1 MNTKIVNIII
11 SEEIKMKKS
20 IFKNIKVEEI
30 IKSMESKFFTI
41 FKRYDAGNLN
51 ISLSYINKPDI
62 FYEKQI
68 YGNNTEI
75 IPASIIKLFTIDYFL
90 HVLKDHNLLNSTTS
104 TTVGEEIN
112 NKYVNKYLFKVGLK
126 RGEKYR
132 IIDLID
138 LAIIPSASD
147 AVYVLSRFVYN
158 VLFGI
163 SLNDSS
169 FISNFDDWEWML
181 LRISQGSIMR
191 IDKERRENI
200 GMALAKMGLID
211 PYNLFKDLGLKDA
224 DKRYEALVKFKMAPD
239 TLVADVKSEVADR
252 DAYIDFSLIMNGQ
265 EAQPRDDITPD
276 HIHAHRKQLMTDKFL
291 YAKPEY
297 QQAMLQHIEQEV
309 IGLSQ
314 RAKLEVANE
323 QGMLIDPSLP
333 ITPEPPEVP
342 PPMPQPPMMPPQGMP
357 PNGAPIP
364 PMPDAGAMPPQG
376 EAPIPQM
383 PEGGAGIPDV
393 GVLSG
398 LMGA

>member
-1 MNTKIVNIII
+1 
-11 SEEIKMKKS
+11 MKKS

-41 FKRYDAGNLN
+41 FKWYDAGNLN

-90 HVLKDHNLLNSTTS
+90 HVLKNHNLLNSTTS

-158 VLFGI
+158 ILFGI

-181 LRISQGSIMR
+181 LRISQEINNYYSDLLGIR
-191 IDKERRENI
+191 LNI
-200 GMALAKMGLID
+200 LD
-211 PYNLFKDLGLKDA
+211 P
-224 DKRYEALVKFKMAPD
+224 
-239 TLVADVKSEVADR
+239 T
-252 DAYIDFSLIMNGQ
+252 
-265 EAQPRDDITPD
+265 
-276 HIHAHRKQLMTDKFL
+276 
-291 YAKPEY
+291 
-297 QQAMLQHIEQEV
+297 
-309 IGLSQ
+309 
-314 RAKLEVANE
+314 
-323 QGMLIDPSLP
+323 
-333 ITPEPPEVP
+333 
-342 PPMPQPPMMPPQGMP
+342 
-357 PNGAPIP
+357 
-364 PMPDAGAMPPQG
+364 
-376 EAPIPQM
+376 
-383 PEGGAGIPDV
+383 GIRNK
-393 GVLSG
+393 
-398 LMGA
+398 

>member
-1 MNTKIVNIII
+1 
-11 SEEIKMKKS
+11 MKKNF
-20 IFKNIKVEEI
+20 FKNMNVEEI

-181 LRISQGSIMR
+181 LRISQEINNYYSDLLGIR
-191 IDKERRENI
+191 LNILDPTGIRREKIKINDLNKFLRYLI
-200 GMALAKMGLID
+200 IRNSEILEITAKPQTSISNKKIFRTTNSFLRKDKPEFNPHVRGLKTGTLKGWKNLFLLYKLNSTEFITILVSGCD
-211 PYNLFKDLGLKDA
+211 KHSDTKELSKLIISELENKLYNL
-224 DKRYEALVKFKMAPD
+224 
-239 TLVADVKSEVADR
+239 
-252 DAYIDFSLIMNGQ
+252 SL
-265 EAQPRDDITPD
+265 
-276 HIHAHRKQLMTDKFL
+276 
-291 YAKPEY
+291 
-297 QQAMLQHIEQEV
+297 
-309 IGLSQ
+309 
-314 RAKLEVANE
+314 
-323 QGMLIDPSLP
+323 
-333 ITPEPPEVP
+333 
-342 PPMPQPPMMPPQGMP
+342 
-357 PNGAPIP
+357 
-364 PMPDAGAMPPQG
+364 
-376 EAPIPQM
+376 
-383 PEGGAGIPDV
+383 
-393 GVLSG
+393 
-398 LMGA
+398 

>member
-1 MNTKIVNIII
+1 LNTKIVNIII

-158 VLFGI
+158 ILFGI

-181 LRISQGSIMR
+181 LRISQEINNYYSDLLGIR
-191 IDKERRENI
+191 LNILDPTGIRREKIKINDLNKFLRYLI
-200 GMALAKMGLID
+200 IRNSEILEITAKPQTSISNKKIFRTTNSFLRKDKPEFNPHVRGLKTGTLKGWKNLFLLYKLNSTEFITILVSGCD
-211 PYNLFKDLGLKDA
+211 KHSDTKELSKLIISELENKLYNL
-224 DKRYEALVKFKMAPD
+224 
-239 TLVADVKSEVADR
+239 
-252 DAYIDFSLIMNGQ
+252 SL
-265 EAQPRDDITPD
+265 
-276 HIHAHRKQLMTDKFL
+276 
-291 YAKPEY
+291 
-297 QQAMLQHIEQEV
+297 
-309 IGLSQ
+309 
-314 RAKLEVANE
+314 
-323 QGMLIDPSLP
+323 
-333 ITPEPPEVP
+333 
-342 PPMPQPPMMPPQGMP
+342 
-357 PNGAPIP
+357 
-364 PMPDAGAMPPQG
+364 
-376 EAPIPQM
+376 
-383 PEGGAGIPDV
+383 
-393 GVLSG
+393 
-398 LMGA
+398 

>member
-1 MNTKIVNIII
+1 
-11 SEEIKMKKS
+11 MKKS

-158 VLFGI
+158 VVFGI

-169 FISNFDDWEWML
+169 FITNFDDWEWML
-181 LRISQGSIMR
+181 LRISQEINNYYSDLLGIR
-191 IDKERRENI
+191 LNILDPTGIRREKIKINDLNKFLRYLI
-200 GMALAKMGLID
+200 IRNSEILEITAKPQTSISNKKIFRTTNSFLRKDKPEFNPHVRGLKTGTLKGWKKLFLLYKLNSTEFITILVSGCD
-211 PYNLFKDLGLKDA
+211 KHSDTKELSKLIISELENKLYNL
-224 DKRYEALVKFKMAPD
+224 
-239 TLVADVKSEVADR
+239 
-252 DAYIDFSLIMNGQ
+252 SL
-265 EAQPRDDITPD
+265 
-276 HIHAHRKQLMTDKFL
+276 
-291 YAKPEY
+291 
-297 QQAMLQHIEQEV
+297 
-309 IGLSQ
+309 
-314 RAKLEVANE
+314 
-323 QGMLIDPSLP
+323 
-333 ITPEPPEVP
+333 
-342 PPMPQPPMMPPQGMP
+342 
-357 PNGAPIP
+357 
-364 PMPDAGAMPPQG
+364 
-376 EAPIPQM
+376 
-383 PEGGAGIPDV
+383 
-393 GVLSG
+393 
-398 LMGA
+398 

>member
-1 MNTKIVNIII
+1 
-11 SEEIKMKKS
+11 MKRS

-30 IKSMESKFFTI
+30 IKAMESKFFSV
-41 FKRYDAGNLN
+41 FKRYDLGNLN

-181 LRISQGSIMR
+181 LRISQEINNYYSDLLGIR
-191 IDKERRENI
+191 LNILDPTGIRREKIKINDLNKFLRYLI
-200 GMALAKMGLID
+200 IRNSEILEITAKPQTSISNKKIFRTTNSFLRKDKPEFNPHVRGLKTGTLKGWKNLFLLYKLNSTEFITILVSGCD
-211 PYNLFKDLGLKDA
+211 KHSDTKELSKLIISELENKLYNL
-224 DKRYEALVKFKMAPD
+224 
-239 TLVADVKSEVADR
+239 
-252 DAYIDFSLIMNGQ
+252 SL
-265 EAQPRDDITPD
+265 
-276 HIHAHRKQLMTDKFL
+276 
-291 YAKPEY
+291 
-297 QQAMLQHIEQEV
+297 
-309 IGLSQ
+309 
-314 RAKLEVANE
+314 
-323 QGMLIDPSLP
+323 
-333 ITPEPPEVP
+333 
-342 PPMPQPPMMPPQGMP
+342 
-357 PNGAPIP
+357 
-364 PMPDAGAMPPQG
+364 
-376 EAPIPQM
+376 
-383 PEGGAGIPDV
+383 
-393 GVLSG
+393 
-398 LMGA
+398 

>member
-1 MNTKIVNIII
+1 
-11 SEEIKMKKS
+11 MKKS

-181 LRISQGSIMR
+181 LRISQEINNYSSDLLGIR
-191 IDKERRENI
+191 LNILDPTGIRREKIKINDLNKFLRYLI
-200 GMALAKMGLID
+200 IRNSEILEITAKPQTIISNKKIFRTTNSFLRKDKPEFNPHVRGLKTGTLKGWKNLFLLYKLNSTEFITILVSGCD
-211 PYNLFKDLGLKDA
+211 KHSDTKELSKLIISELENKLYNL
-224 DKRYEALVKFKMAPD
+224 
-239 TLVADVKSEVADR
+239 
-252 DAYIDFSLIMNGQ
+252 SL
-265 EAQPRDDITPD
+265 
-276 HIHAHRKQLMTDKFL
+276 
-291 YAKPEY
+291 
-297 QQAMLQHIEQEV
+297 
-309 IGLSQ
+309 
-314 RAKLEVANE
+314 
-323 QGMLIDPSLP
+323 
-333 ITPEPPEVP
+333 
-342 PPMPQPPMMPPQGMP
+342 
-357 PNGAPIP
+357 
-364 PMPDAGAMPPQG
+364 
-376 EAPIPQM
+376 
-383 PEGGAGIPDV
+383 
-393 GVLSG
+393 
-398 LMGA
+398 

>member
-1 MNTKIVNIII
+1 
-11 SEEIKMKKS
+11 MKKS

-158 VLFGI
+158 ILFGI

-181 LRISQGSIMR
+181 LRISQEINNYYSDLLGIR
-191 IDKERRENI
+191 LNLLDPTGIRREKIKINDLNKFLRYLI
-200 GMALAKMGLID
+200 IRNSEILEITAKPQTSISNKKIFRTTNSFLRKDKPEFNPHVRGLKTGTLKGWKNLFLLYKLNSTEFITILVSGCD
-211 PYNLFKDLGLKDA
+211 KHSDTKELSKLIISELENKLYNL
-224 DKRYEALVKFKMAPD
+224 
-239 TLVADVKSEVADR
+239 
-252 DAYIDFSLIMNGQ
+252 SL
-265 EAQPRDDITPD
+265 
-276 HIHAHRKQLMTDKFL
+276 
-291 YAKPEY
+291 
-297 QQAMLQHIEQEV
+297 
-309 IGLSQ
+309 
-314 RAKLEVANE
+314 
-323 QGMLIDPSLP
+323 
-333 ITPEPPEVP
+333 
-342 PPMPQPPMMPPQGMP
+342 
-357 PNGAPIP
+357 
-364 PMPDAGAMPPQG
+364 
-376 EAPIPQM
+376 
-383 PEGGAGIPDV
+383 
-393 GVLSG
+393 
-398 LMGA
+398 

>member
-1 MNTKIVNIII
+1 
-11 SEEIKMKKS
+11 MKKS

-181 LRISQGSIMR
+181 LRISQEINNYYSDLLGIR
-191 IDKERRENI
+191 LNILDPTGIRREKIKINDLNKFLRYLI
-200 GMALAKMGLID
+200 IRNSEILEITAKPQTSISNKKIFRTTNSFLRKDKPEFNPHVRRLKTGTLKGWKNLFLLYKLNSTEFITILVSGCDKHSDTKELSKLIISELENKL
-211 PYNLFKDLGLKDA
+211 YNL
-224 DKRYEALVKFKMAPD
+224 
-239 TLVADVKSEVADR
+239 
-252 DAYIDFSLIMNGQ
+252 SL
-265 EAQPRDDITPD
+265 
-276 HIHAHRKQLMTDKFL
+276 
-291 YAKPEY
+291 
-297 QQAMLQHIEQEV
+297 
-309 IGLSQ
+309 
-314 RAKLEVANE
+314 
-323 QGMLIDPSLP
+323 
-333 ITPEPPEVP
+333 
-342 PPMPQPPMMPPQGMP
+342 
-357 PNGAPIP
+357 
-364 PMPDAGAMPPQG
+364 
-376 EAPIPQM
+376 
-383 PEGGAGIPDV
+383 
-393 GVLSG
+393 
-398 LMGA
+398 

>member
-1 MNTKIVNIII
+1 
-11 SEEIKMKKS
+11 MKKS

-75 IPASIIKLFTIDYFL
+75 IPASIINLFTIDYFL

-181 LRISQGSIMR
+181 LRISQEINNYYSDLLGIR
-191 IDKERRENI
+191 LNILDPTGIRREKIKINDLNKFLRYLI
-200 GMALAKMGLID
+200 IRNSEILEITAKPQTSISNKKIFRTTNSFLRKDKPEFNPHVRGLKTGTLKGWKNLFLLYKLNSTEFITILVSGCD
-211 PYNLFKDLGLKDA
+211 KHSDTKELSKLIISELENKLYNL
-224 DKRYEALVKFKMAPD
+224 
-239 TLVADVKSEVADR
+239 
-252 DAYIDFSLIMNGQ
+252 SL
-265 EAQPRDDITPD
+265 
-276 HIHAHRKQLMTDKFL
+276 
-291 YAKPEY
+291 
-297 QQAMLQHIEQEV
+297 
-309 IGLSQ
+309 
-314 RAKLEVANE
+314 
-323 QGMLIDPSLP
+323 
-333 ITPEPPEVP
+333 
-342 PPMPQPPMMPPQGMP
+342 
-357 PNGAPIP
+357 
-364 PMPDAGAMPPQG
+364 
-376 EAPIPQM
+376 
-383 PEGGAGIPDV
+383 
-393 GVLSG
+393 
-398 LMGA
+398 

>member
-1 MNTKIVNIII
+1 
-11 SEEIKMKKS
+11 MKKS

-126 RGEKYR
+126 RWEKYR

-181 LRISQGSIMR
+181 LRISQEINNYYSDLLGIR
-191 IDKERRENI
+191 LNILDPTGIRREKIKINDLNKFLRYLI
-200 GMALAKMGLID
+200 IRNSEILEITAKPQTIISNKKIFRTTNSFLRKDKPEFNPHVRGLKTGTLKGWKNLFLLYKLNSTEFITILVSGCD
-211 PYNLFKDLGLKDA
+211 KHSDTKELSKLIISELENKLYNL
-224 DKRYEALVKFKMAPD
+224 
-239 TLVADVKSEVADR
+239 
-252 DAYIDFSLIMNGQ
+252 SL
-265 EAQPRDDITPD
+265 
-276 HIHAHRKQLMTDKFL
+276 
-291 YAKPEY
+291 
-297 QQAMLQHIEQEV
+297 
-309 IGLSQ
+309 
-314 RAKLEVANE
+314 
-323 QGMLIDPSLP
+323 
-333 ITPEPPEVP
+333 
-342 PPMPQPPMMPPQGMP
+342 
-357 PNGAPIP
+357 
-364 PMPDAGAMPPQG
+364 
-376 EAPIPQM
+376 
-383 PEGGAGIPDV
+383 
-393 GVLSG
+393 
-398 LMGA
+398 

>member
-1 MNTKIVNIII
+1 
-11 SEEIKMKKS
+11 MKKS

-181 LRISQGSIMR
+181 LRISQEINNYYSDILGIR
-191 IDKERRENI
+191 LNILDPTGIRREKIKINDLNKFLRYLI
-200 GMALAKMGLID
+200 IRNSEILEITAKPQTSISNKKIFRTTNSFLRKDKPEFNPHVRGLKTGTLKGWKNLFLLYKLNSTEFITILVSGCD
-211 PYNLFKDLGLKDA
+211 KHSDTKELSKLIISELENKLYNL
-224 DKRYEALVKFKMAPD
+224 
-239 TLVADVKSEVADR
+239 
-252 DAYIDFSLIMNGQ
+252 SL
-265 EAQPRDDITPD
+265 
-276 HIHAHRKQLMTDKFL
+276 
-291 YAKPEY
+291 
-297 QQAMLQHIEQEV
+297 
-309 IGLSQ
+309 
-314 RAKLEVANE
+314 
-323 QGMLIDPSLP
+323 
-333 ITPEPPEVP
+333 
-342 PPMPQPPMMPPQGMP
+342 
-357 PNGAPIP
+357 
-364 PMPDAGAMPPQG
+364 
-376 EAPIPQM
+376 
-383 PEGGAGIPDV
+383 
-393 GVLSG
+393 
-398 LMGA
+398 

>member
-1 MNTKIVNIII
+1 
-11 SEEIKMKKS
+11 MKKS

-90 HVLKDHNLLNSTTS
+90 HVLKNHNLLNSTTS

-181 LRISQGSIMR
+181 LRISQEINNYYSDLLGIR
-191 IDKERRENI
+191 LNILDPTGIRREKIKINDLNKFLRYLI
-200 GMALAKMGLID
+200 IRNSEILEITAKPQTSISNKKIFRTTNSFLRKDKPEFNPHVRGLKTGTLKGWKNLFLLYKLNSTEFITILVSGCD
-211 PYNLFKDLGLKDA
+211 KHSDTKELSKLIISELENKLYNL
-224 DKRYEALVKFKMAPD
+224 
-239 TLVADVKSEVADR
+239 
-252 DAYIDFSLIMNGQ
+252 SL
-265 EAQPRDDITPD
+265 
-276 HIHAHRKQLMTDKFL
+276 
-291 YAKPEY
+291 
-297 QQAMLQHIEQEV
+297 
-309 IGLSQ
+309 
-314 RAKLEVANE
+314 
-323 QGMLIDPSLP
+323 
-333 ITPEPPEVP
+333 
-342 PPMPQPPMMPPQGMP
+342 
-357 PNGAPIP
+357 
-364 PMPDAGAMPPQG
+364 
-376 EAPIPQM
+376 
-383 PEGGAGIPDV
+383 
-393 GVLSG
+393 
-398 LMGA
+398 

>member
-1 MNTKIVNIII
+1 
-11 SEEIKMKKS
+11 MKKS

-181 LRISQGSIMR
+181 LRISQEINNYYSDLLGIR
-191 IDKERRENI
+191 LNILDPTGIRREKIKINDLNKFLRYLI
-200 GMALAKMGLID
+200 IRNSEILEITANPQTIISNKKIFRTTNSFLRKDKPEFNPHVRGLKTGTLKGWKNLFLLYKLNSTEFITILVSGCD
-211 PYNLFKDLGLKDA
+211 KHSDTKELSKLIISELENKLYNL
-224 DKRYEALVKFKMAPD
+224 
-239 TLVADVKSEVADR
+239 
-252 DAYIDFSLIMNGQ
+252 SL
-265 EAQPRDDITPD
+265 
-276 HIHAHRKQLMTDKFL
+276 
-291 YAKPEY
+291 
-297 QQAMLQHIEQEV
+297 
-309 IGLSQ
+309 
-314 RAKLEVANE
+314 
-323 QGMLIDPSLP
+323 
-333 ITPEPPEVP
+333 
-342 PPMPQPPMMPPQGMP
+342 
-357 PNGAPIP
+357 
-364 PMPDAGAMPPQG
+364 
-376 EAPIPQM
+376 
-383 PEGGAGIPDV
+383 
-393 GVLSG
+393 
-398 LMGA
+398 

>member
-1 MNTKIVNIII
+1 MRKD
-11 SEEIKMKKS
+11 

-181 LRISQGSIMR
+181 LRISQEINNYYSDLLGIR
-191 IDKERRENI
+191 LNILDPTGIRREKIKINDLNKFLRYLI
-200 GMALAKMGLID
+200 IRNSEILEITAKPQTSISNKKIFKTTNSFLRKDKPEFNPHVRGLKTGTLKGWKNLFLLYKLNSTEFITILVSGCD
-211 PYNLFKDLGLKDA
+211 KHSDTKELSKLIISELENKLYNL
-224 DKRYEALVKFKMAPD
+224 
-239 TLVADVKSEVADR
+239 
-252 DAYIDFSLIMNGQ
+252 SL
-265 EAQPRDDITPD
+265 
-276 HIHAHRKQLMTDKFL
+276 
-291 YAKPEY
+291 
-297 QQAMLQHIEQEV
+297 
-309 IGLSQ
+309 
-314 RAKLEVANE
+314 
-323 QGMLIDPSLP
+323 
-333 ITPEPPEVP
+333 
-342 PPMPQPPMMPPQGMP
+342 
-357 PNGAPIP
+357 
-364 PMPDAGAMPPQG
+364 
-376 EAPIPQM
+376 
-383 PEGGAGIPDV
+383 
-393 GVLSG
+393 
-398 LMGA
+398 

>member
-1 MNTKIVNIII
+1 
-11 SEEIKMKKS
+11 MKKS

-158 VLFGI
+158 ILFGI

-181 LRISQGSIMR
+181 LRISQEINNYYSDLLGIR
-191 IDKERRENI
+191 LNILDPTGIRREKIKINDLNKFLRYLI
-200 GMALAKMGLID
+200 IRNSEILEITAKPQTSISNKKIFRTTNSFLRKDKPEFNPHVRGLKTGTLKGWKNLLILYKLNPTEFITILVCGCD
-211 PYNLFKDLGLKDA
+211 KHSATKEIVKIIIAELENKLYNL
-224 DKRYEALVKFKMAPD
+224 
-239 TLVADVKSEVADR
+239 
-252 DAYIDFSLIMNGQ
+252 SL
-265 EAQPRDDITPD
+265 
-276 HIHAHRKQLMTDKFL
+276 
-291 YAKPEY
+291 
-297 QQAMLQHIEQEV
+297 
-309 IGLSQ
+309 
-314 RAKLEVANE
+314 
-323 QGMLIDPSLP
+323 
-333 ITPEPPEVP
+333 
-342 PPMPQPPMMPPQGMP
+342 
-357 PNGAPIP
+357 
-364 PMPDAGAMPPQG
+364 
-376 EAPIPQM
+376 
-383 PEGGAGIPDV
+383 
-393 GVLSG
+393 
-398 LMGA
+398 

>member
-1 MNTKIVNIII
+1 
-11 SEEIKMKKS
+11 MKKS

-138 LAIIPSASD
+138 LAIIPSALD

-169 FISNFDDWEWML
+169 FITNFDDWEWMI
-181 LRISQGSIMR
+181 LRISQEINNYYSDLLGIR
-191 IDKERRENI
+191 LNILDPTGIRREKIKITDLNKFLKYIVTKNNEILRITEKSQTNSI
-200 GMALAKMGLID
+200 GKKIFKSTNPFVRKDKPEFNPHIRGLKTGTLKGWKNLFLLYKLNQNEFVTILVAGCD
-211 PYNLFKDLGLKDA
+211 EHSHTKELSKLIISELENKLYNL
-224 DKRYEALVKFKMAPD
+224 
-239 TLVADVKSEVADR
+239 
-252 DAYIDFSLIMNGQ
+252 SL
-265 EAQPRDDITPD
+265 
-276 HIHAHRKQLMTDKFL
+276 
-291 YAKPEY
+291 
-297 QQAMLQHIEQEV
+297 
-309 IGLSQ
+309 
-314 RAKLEVANE
+314 
-323 QGMLIDPSLP
+323 
-333 ITPEPPEVP
+333 
-342 PPMPQPPMMPPQGMP
+342 
-357 PNGAPIP
+357 
-364 PMPDAGAMPPQG
+364 
-376 EAPIPQM
+376 
-383 PEGGAGIPDV
+383 
-393 GVLSG
+393 
-398 LMGA
+398 